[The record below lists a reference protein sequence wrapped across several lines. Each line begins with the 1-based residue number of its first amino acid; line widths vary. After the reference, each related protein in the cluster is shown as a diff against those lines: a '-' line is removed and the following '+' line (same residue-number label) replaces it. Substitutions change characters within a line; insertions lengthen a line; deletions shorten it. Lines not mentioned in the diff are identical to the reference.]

1 METEFHTLGKLD
13 GLDLQLLSALEVD
26 GRASFSRIGGVL
38 GVSDQ
43 TVARRFRRLSAEAG
57 LRVVA
62 VRDAERLGQ
71 DQWMLRL
78 RCAPDS
84 ATVIADALAKRPD
97 TYWIGLGSGGTEI
110 VCMTRPRHPG
120 DHDDLLLG
128 KLPRTPSVVEIRAQ
142 QLLHRFY
149 GGPTGW
155 LRKFGAL
162 DKEQI
167 AALTPRHDANAS
179 VGPVGP
185 VGPTGLMGLT
195 GPAGPARIEPEDEPL
210 LAVLERDGRAT
221 YPELQRATGRS
232 ESAVKR
238 RLAALLASGAVY
250 IDVEYHSEF
259 LGYPLAA
266 VLWITTAPSAMHAVG
281 QALATHDE
289 IAFAS
294 ATAGPSHIVVTAVV
308 RGTAGLY
315 AYLSGPLGRL
325 EGVQHVEATPFMRRV
340 KQLTYQHAGR

>member
-1 METEFHTLGKLD
+1 MQRESDRFD
-13 GLDLQLLSALEVD
+13 RLDLQVLSALEVD
-26 GRASFSRIGGVL
+26 ARAPFSRIGAVL

-84 ATVIADALAKRPD
+84 ATVIADALAKRRD
-97 TYWIGLGSGGTEI
+97 TAWIGLAAGGTEI

-149 GGPTGW
+149 GGPHGW

-162 DKEQI
+162 DADQI
-167 AALTPRHDANAS
+167 AALTPRFD
-179 VGPVGP
+179 
-185 VGPTGLMGLT
+185 T
-195 GPAGPARIEPEDEPL
+195 PAGPARILPEDEPL
-210 LAVLERDGRAT
+210 LAVLERDGRAGH
-221 YPELQRATGRS
+221 PELQRATGRS
-232 ESAVKR
+232 ESSVKR

-250 IDVEYHSEF
+250 IDVEYHSEAF
-259 LGYPLAA
+259 GHGLAA
-266 VLWITTAPSAMHAVG
+266 ALWITTTPSALHAVG
-281 QALATHDE
+281 QALATHNE

-308 RGTAGLY
+308 RDTAGLY
-315 AYLSGPLGRL
+315 GYLSGPLGRL
-325 EGVQHVEATPFMRRV
+325 EGVQHVETTPFLRRV
-340 KQLTYQHAGR
+340 KQLTYQEVGR

>member
-1 METEFHTLGKLD
+1 MEFHAHGTLD
-13 GLDLQLLSALEVD
+13 RLDLLLLAALEVD
-26 GRASFSRIGGVL
+26 GRASFSKIGGVL

-43 TVARRFRRLSAEAG
+43 TVARRYRRLSAEAG

-78 RCAPDS
+78 RCVPDS

-167 AALTPRHDANAS
+167 AVLTPRHEAIA
-179 VGPVGP
+179 
-185 VGPTGLMGLT
+185 T
-195 GPAGPARIEPEDEPL
+195 AGPARIEPEDEPL

-266 VLWITTAPSAMHAVG
+266 VLWITTAPSALHAVG

-325 EGVQHVEATPFMRRV
+325 EGVQHVETTPFMRRV
-340 KQLTYQHAGR
+340 KQLTYQQAGR

>member
-1 METEFHTLGKLD
+1 MEMESHTLDKLD
-13 GLDLQLLSALEVD
+13 LELLSALDVD
-26 GRASFSRIGGVL
+26 GRASFSRIGTVL

-43 TVARRFRRLSAEAG
+43 TIARRYRRLCAEAG

-78 RCAPDS
+78 RCVPDS

-155 LRKFGAL
+155 MRKFRAL
-162 DKEQI
+162 DAEQV
-167 AALTPRHDANAS
+167 AALTSRHDPGAAAVADAAAVAVADADAGM
-179 VGPVGP
+179 VGAA
-185 VGPTGLMGLT
+185 L
-195 GPAGPARIEPEDEPL
+195 GPARIDPEDEPL

-221 YPELQRATGRS
+221 YPELQKATGRS

-238 RLAALLASGAVY
+238 RLAALLASGAVH
-250 IDVEYHSEF
+250 IDVELRSEF
-259 LGYPLAA
+259 LGFPLTA
-266 VLWITTAPSAMHAVG
+266 VLWITTAPSALHAVG
-281 QALATHDE
+281 EALATHDE

-294 ATAGPSHIVVTAVV
+294 ATAGPSHIVATAVV

-315 AYLSGPLGRL
+315 GYLSGPLGRL
-325 EGVQHVEATPFMRRV
+325 EGVQHVEATPFLRRV
-340 KQLTYQHAGR
+340 KQLTYQRGVR